1 MTILIDLIIV
11 ALIALFTFLGYKKG
25 LIKVAFKILSFFIAI
40 LIAIV
45 LFKPVSSL
53 VINTTQI
60 DDNLKNSIS
69 QKFQGID
76 LSVEI
81 TEEQSQGTPKFMV
94 DFVNKYIAEA
104 AEEATQNI
112 AEVVSTKL
120 TETIINAGVILGL
133 YIVARILLIFAR
145 ALLEGIANLP
155 FLKQCNEV
163 GGLVYG
169 LLKGLFIVYFVL
181 AIISL
186 TSPMYPNAGFL
197 KMIDESFVGSMMY
210 NSNLLLKLM
219 F

>member
-1 MTILIDLIIV
+1 MTIIIDLIIV

-40 LIAIV
+40 LIALV

-53 VINTTQI
+53 VINNTQL

-76 LSVEI
+76 LSVEV
-81 TEEQSQGTPKFMV
+81 TEEQAEGTPKFML

-104 AEEATQNI
+104 AKDATQNI
-112 AEVVSTKL
+112 AETVSTKL
-120 TETIINAGVILGL
+120 TETIISAGVILGL
-133 YIVARILLIFAR
+133 YIVARILLMFAR
-145 ALLEGIANLP
+145 FILEGIANLP
-155 FLKQCNEV
+155 FLKQFNEV
-163 GGLVYG
+163 GGLIYG

-186 TSPMYPNAGFL
+186 TSPMYANAGFL
-197 KMIDESFVGSMMY
+197 KMIDESFIGSIMY
-210 NSNLLLKLM
+210 NSNIVLKLI

>member
-40 LIAIV
+40 LIAIL

-53 VINTTQI
+53 IINNTQI
-60 DDNLKNSIS
+60 DDNFKNSIS
-69 QKFQGID
+69 QKFQGVD
-76 LSVEI
+76 LSIEV
-81 TEEQSQGTPKFMV
+81 TEEQAAGIPGFMI
-94 DFVNKYIAEA
+94 DFVNEYIAEA
-104 AEEATQNI
+104 AKDATQNI
-112 AEVVSTKL
+112 AETVSTKL

-133 YIVARILLIFAR
+133 YVVARILLIFAR
-145 ALLEGIANLP
+145 FLLEGIANLP
-155 FLKQCNEV
+155 FLKQFNEV
-163 GGLVYG
+163 GGLIYG

-197 KMIDESFVGSMMY
+197 RMIDKSFVGSMMY
-210 NSNLLLKLM
+210 NSNILLKLI

>member
-1 MTILIDLIIV
+1 MTILVDLIIV

-40 LIAIV
+40 LIAII

-60 DDNLKNSIS
+60 DDNLKSNIY
-69 QKFQGID
+69 QKVQGID
-76 LSVEI
+76 LSIEI
-81 TEEQSQGTPKFMV
+81 TEEQAEGIPEFMV
-94 DFVNKYIAEA
+94 DFVNEYIAEA
-104 AEEATQNI
+104 AEDVTQSV

-120 TETIINAGVILGL
+120 TETIINAGVILIL

-145 ALLEGIANLP
+145 VLLEGIANLP
-155 FLKQCNEV
+155 FLKQFNEV

-186 TSPMYPNAGFL
+186 TSPLYPNAGFL
-197 KMIDESFVGSMMY
+197 KMLDESFIGSMMY
-210 NSNLLLKLM
+210 NSNILLKLI

>member
-40 LIAIV
+40 LIALV
-45 LFKPVSSL
+45 LFKPVSNL
-53 VINTTQI
+53 IINKTQI
-60 DDNLKNSIS
+60 DDNIKNSIS

-81 TEEQSQGTPKFMV
+81 TEEQAEGTPEFMI
-94 DFVNKYIAEA
+94 DFVNEYIAETTGTV
-104 AEEATQNI
+104 TQNI
-112 AEVVSTKL
+112 AETVATKL

-145 ALLEGIANLP
+145 FLLEGIANLP
-155 FLKQCNEV
+155 FLKQFNEV
-163 GGLVYG
+163 GGLIYG
-169 LLKGLFIVYFVL
+169 LLKGLFIIYFVL

-197 KMIDESFVGSMMY
+197 KIIDDSFVGSMMY
-210 NSNLLLKLM
+210 NSNILLKLI

>member
-1 MTILIDLIIV
+1 MTILIDLIII

-45 LFKPVSSL
+45 LFKPVSSS
-53 VINTTQI
+53 IIKNTQI

-76 LSVEI
+76 LSVEV
-81 TEEQSQGTPKFMV
+81 TEEEAEGIPGFMI
-94 DFVNKYIAEA
+94 DFVNEYIAEA
-104 AEEATQNI
+104 AKDATQNI
-112 AEVVSTKL
+112 AETVSTKL

-145 ALLEGIANLP
+145 FLLEGIANLP
-155 FLKQCNEV
+155 FLKQFNEV
-163 GGLVYG
+163 GGLIYG

-210 NSNLLLKLM
+210 NSNILLKLI

>member
-11 ALIALFTFLGYKKG
+11 ALIVLFTFIGYKKG

-40 LIAIV
+40 VIAII

-60 DDNLKNSIS
+60 DDNLKATIEKNL
-69 QKFQGID
+69 QGKD

-81 TEEQSQGTPKFMV
+81 TEEQAEGTPEFML
-94 DFVNKYIAEA
+94 DYINKYIV
-104 AEEATQNI
+104 EATQDAKQNI
-112 AEVVSTKL
+112 IEVVSIEL
-120 TETIINAGVILGL
+120 TETIINAGVILVL
-133 YIVARILLIFAR
+133 YVVARILLIFAK

-163 GGLVYG
+163 GGLIYG
-169 LLKGLFIVYFVL
+169 LLKGLFIIYFVL

-197 KMIDESFVGSMMY
+197 KMIDNSILGSMMY
-210 NSNLLLKLM
+210 NSNILLKLI

>member
-40 LIAIV
+40 LIAIL
-45 LFKPVSSL
+45 LFKPVSNL
-53 VINTTQI
+53 VINNTQI

-69 QKFQGID
+69 QKFKGLD
-76 LSVEI
+76 LSIEV
-81 TEEQSQGTPKFMV
+81 TEEQAQGTPGFMI
-94 DFVNKYIAEA
+94 DFINEYIAEA
-104 AEEATQNI
+104 AEEATQNV
-112 AEVVSTKL
+112 AETVSTKL

-133 YIVARILLIFAR
+133 YVVARILLIFAR
-145 ALLEGIANLP
+145 FLLEGIANLP
-155 FLKQCNEV
+155 FLKQFNEV
-163 GGLVYG
+163 GGLIYG
-169 LLKGLFIVYFVL
+169 LLKGLFIVYFVF

-186 TSPMYPNAGFL
+186 TSPMYSNAGFL

-210 NSNLLLKLM
+210 NSNILLKLI

>member
-1 MTILIDLIIV
+1 MIILIDLIIV

-25 LIKVAFKILSFFIAI
+25 LIKVAFKIVSFFIAI

-45 LFKPVSSL
+45 LFKPVSN
-53 VINTTQI
+53 IIIDNTQI

-76 LSVEI
+76 LSIEL
-81 TEEQSQGTPKFMV
+81 TEEQAEGTPEFML

-104 AEEATQNI
+104 ATDATQNI
-112 AEVVSTKL
+112 SEIVSTKL
-120 TETIINAGVILGL
+120 AETIINAGVILGL
-133 YIVARILLIFAR
+133 YVVARILLIFAR
-145 ALLEGIANLP
+145 VLLEGIANLP
-155 FLKQCNEV
+155 FLKQFNEI
-163 GGLVYG
+163 GGLIYG

-197 KMIDESFVGSMMY
+197 KMIDESFIGSMMY